1 MCGHDTLPC
10 FIACI
15 GNEIFWRTRCAETP
29 KTEFLRFPCTETPV
43 VEFLR
48 FPSRAQRY
56 STVYY
61 RERGYLAHP
70 VRRNSKNGVSEV
82 PMRRNSG
89 SGVFEI
95 PVRSDTPPYLIENE
109 VFWRTPCAETPK
121 TEFLR
126 IPCAINPLLDD
137 MWRGRRWSTSGTCIY
152 MQIDE
157 IGSISAPILEKNF
170 MFIPVFA
177 LNKGSSLYQEADF
190 VTHSRHVPG

>member
-1 MCGHDTLPC
+1 
-10 FIACI
+10 
-15 GNEIFWRTRCAETP
+15 
-29 KTEFLRFPCTETPV
+29 
-43 VEFLR
+43 
-48 FPSRAQRY
+48 
-56 STVYY
+56 
-61 RERGYLAHP
+61 
-70 VRRNSKNGVSEV
+70 
-82 PMRRNSG
+82 MRRNSG

-137 MWRGRRWSTSGTCIY
+137 MWRVEDDPLVELV

-157 IGSISAPILEKNF
+157 IGSISAPILEKKF

-177 LNKGSSLYQEADF
+177 LNKGSSSYQEADF